1 MISTEIKKL
10 KTTIVRSAFLNT
22 LYSCSLLMNSAST
35 DSNCYVGDRL
45 SLVRASLLLTK
56 SSCSHSETQIV
67 KETVQEGVTIP
78 VTLTTSKV
86 DLSRTSPPI

>member
-1 MISTEIKKL
+1 
-10 KTTIVRSAFLNT
+10 
-22 LYSCSLLMNSAST
+22 MNSAST
-35 DSNCYVGDRL
+35 DPNCHVGDRL
-45 SLVRASLLLTK
+45 SLVRASLLLIE

-86 DLSRTSPPI
+86 DLSRLSSPI